1 MAYEIMF
8 KSKDN
13 QKYSYTTNIGIELEA
28 IKSAENKII
37 ENGWDYF
44 QYNIE
49 SINKIKGMKNDENK
63 YKRV

>member
-37 ENGWDYF
+37 ENGCDCF